1 MKRIAFIFISL
12 VFFSCS
18 KSGILSIPIKMSNS
32 LDIAVTANTPDNM
45 QIPLNV
51 DAGND
56 PEMQQYLSRVKSF
69 SVKSISYEIQNF
81 YGNPGTE
88 LTGNVSIGDINIGIN
103 KLILDKPGIHT
114 LELTGEQLAA
124 ISADF
129 SADHAVSAMVS
140 GTVTNKPAAFRIKFT
155 FNVSVRL

>member
-12 VFFSCS
+12 VFFSCT

-32 LDIAVTANTPDNM
+32 LDIAVTANSPDNM
-45 QIPLNV
+45 QIPLNI

-56 PEMQQYLSRVKSF
+56 PEMQKYLSRVKSF
-69 SVKSISYEIQNF
+69 SVRSIGYEVQNF

-88 LTGNVSIGDINIGIN
+88 LTGIVKIGDISIGIN
-103 KLILDKPGIHT
+103 KLILDQPGMHT

-124 ISADF
+124 IGADF
-129 SADHAVSAMVS
+129 SADHAVSAVVG
-140 GTVTNKPAAFRIKFT
+140 GTVNNKPAAFRIKFT